1 MAADD
6 GHPEHGTGSGS
17 SRDVELSG
25 RLQRLEQR
33 LAQAK
38 AEDPRRSAASQT
50 TSTGPSAMGK
60 AFRLST
66 EFVAGIIAGAL
77 MGYGLDSV
85 AGTRPWGMI
94 VFLMLGFGAGV
105 WNVMRASGFVK
116 PPPPPP
122 GSGS

>member
-1 MAADD
+1 
-6 GHPEHGTGSGS
+6 
-17 SRDVELSG
+17 
-25 RLQRLEQR
+25 
-33 LAQAK
+33 
-38 AEDPRRSAASQT
+38 
-50 TSTGPSAMGK
+50 MGK

-66 EFVAGIIAGAL
+66 EFMAGIIAGAL

-116 PPPPPP
+116 PPSPPP
-122 GSGS
+122 GGGS